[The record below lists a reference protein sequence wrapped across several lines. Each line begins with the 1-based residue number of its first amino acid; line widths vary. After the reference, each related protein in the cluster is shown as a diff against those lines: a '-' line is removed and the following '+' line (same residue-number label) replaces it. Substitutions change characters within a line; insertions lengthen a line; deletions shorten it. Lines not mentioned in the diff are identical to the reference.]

1 MNDLPDITLGQLEH
15 GDFVRLAAFIQD
27 YAGIKMSPMKKTLVE
42 GRLRRRVRALG
53 MTSLPEYCRYLFDHG
68 GLEEEA
74 VHVID
79 VVTTNKTD
87 FFREP
92 QHFTFLMDQ
101 VLPRLAAERT
111 GPRQEIK
118 GWSAASSTG
127 AEPYTIAMM
136 LAQFAERQG
145 GTRFS
150 VFATDICTE
159 VLHTAARAVYK
170 EEDVAPVPKELL
182 KRYILR
188 SRDPSRHEVR
198 IAPELRQNVHFRR
211 LNLMDETYSM
221 ARDMD
226 FIFCRNVLIYFDKE
240 TQRRVVERL
249 CQHLRPGGFLFLG
262 HSEALTGHGLPL
274 TPVAN
279 AVFLYGEG

>member
-1 MNDLPDITLGQLEH
+1 MTDQQDLTLGTLAPA
-15 GDFVRLAAFIQD
+15 DFTRLASFIQS
-27 YAGIKMSPMKKTLVE
+27 YAGIKMTPMKKTLVE

-53 MTSLPEYCRYLFDHG
+53 MSDLSEYCRYLFDHG
-68 GLEEEA
+68 GLENEA

-92 QHFTFLMDQ
+92 QHFQFLVDQ
-101 VLPRLAAERT
+101 ALPQMVAERT
-111 GPRQEIK
+111 GTNRAIK

-136 LAQFAERQG
+136 LA
-145 GTRFS
+145 RFCEQQDGLGYS
-150 VFATDICTE
+150 LFATDICTE

-170 EEDVAPVPKELL
+170 EEDVTPVPAELL
-182 KRYILR
+182 KRYVMR
-188 SRDPSRHEVR
+188 SRDPARHEVR
-198 IAPELRQNVHFRR
+198 ISPELRRNVHFRR

-240 TQRRVVERL
+240 TQRQVVERL
-249 CQHLRPGGFLFLG
+249 CRHLRPGGFLFLG
-262 HSEALTGHGLPL
+262 HAEALTGHGLPL
-274 TPVAN
+274 IPVAN
-279 AVFLYGEG
+279 AVFLYDQG